1 MSRAGIAA
9 SLLLGALVL
18 SVTIPVLAQDA
29 KDAKPDVGKTFY
41 DVVKPDDLKSYCIYR
56 GEAFST
62 GAFMC
67 EGKQANVCSGPDEAP
82 PSGAKP
88 TGRAFWRNST
98 ADKIC
103 GVTE

>member
-1 MSRAGIAA
+1 MSRADLAA
-9 SLLLGALVL
+9 SVLLGTLIASMAIPALG
-18 SVTIPVLAQDA
+18 QDA
-29 KDAKPDVGKTFY
+29 KSDVGKTFF

-103 GVTE
+103 GASE